1 MIISILFDSIELAS
15 LASFTTM
22 TSGQAFGAWVWVAIF
37 WMKPVI
43 VGTMIAYDLLEKGD
57 LRPGSRESMAAR
69 GRDPYA
75 SLDEEVAA

>member
-43 VGTMIAYDLLEKGD
+43 VGTMIAYDLLEKGN
-57 LRPGSRESMAAR
+57 SRESKAR
-69 GRDPYA
+69 AQQDPGYA
-75 SLDEEVAA
+75 IMDEDVAA